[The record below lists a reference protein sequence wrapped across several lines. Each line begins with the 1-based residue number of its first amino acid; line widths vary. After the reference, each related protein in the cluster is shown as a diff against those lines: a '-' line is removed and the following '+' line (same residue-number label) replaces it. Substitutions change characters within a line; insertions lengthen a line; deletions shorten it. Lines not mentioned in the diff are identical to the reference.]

1 MNKSHLQPIAY
12 NAMRL
17 YEDAKLLFDAG
28 RFPSSLSLS
37 VLSLEETGKFYMLKH
52 DLEEGTV
59 IKNINTTLHVQ
70 KQIEASWFCVETM
83 LLHFFDVLDALGY
96 EHKPYSEASN
106 LQRKW
111 LGTAA
116 GIEFTARLHRGD
128 YPPGVLEATEERTK
142 SDGTIRDY
150 QEVSVGELDRLK
162 QAGFYV
168 DLEDDLTVKSIP
180 QKIGKERANKWLE
193 RAKTMADRVL
203 QDARDELPSGPYV
216 TVLKDAL
223 IEKGQ

>member
-1 MNKSHLQPIAY
+1 
-12 NAMRL
+12 MRL

-52 DLEEGTV
+52 NLEEGTA
-59 IKNINTTLHVQ
+59 IKNIKTTLHVQ

-96 EHKPYSEASN
+96 EHKPYCEASD

-111 LGTAA
+111 LRTAA
-116 GIEFTARLHRGD
+116 GIEFSARLHRGD
-128 YPPGVLEATEERTK
+128 YPPGVLEATRERTE
-142 SDGTIRDY
+142 SDGAFQDY
-150 QEVSVGELDRLK
+150 EEVSVGELDRLK

-168 DLEDDLTVKSIP
+168 DLEDDLTIKSIP
-180 QKIGKERANKWLE
+180 HKIGKERANKWLE

-203 QDARDELPSGPYV
+203 DNARDELPSGPYV

-223 IEKGQ
+223 IEKEQ